1 MFGFWK
7 KKSKASPAPAAVP
20 VMAPPP
26 LNEPFLGL
34 APDPMAPETGAI
46 ALPPPVGYSL
56 DASLLSDIGCTRQ
69 VNQDSGRIF
78 LGSPKGVLIAV
89 ADGMGGHK
97 GGEVASQLAIE
108 VLGRTF
114 FDGNSDPQSDLHRAF
129 LEANAA
135 IYQESQQHAE
145 LQGMGTTCT
154 ALVIRSGVAYA
165 THVGDSRLYM
175 VRGGDI
181 YLMTEDHSAVME
193 LVRQGTLTLA
203 EARHHADKN
212 VITRALG
219 SRPEVE
225 PSHWNE
231 PLPVRIGDKF
241 IICSDG
247 LYDRMEDSEIRSVV
261 LSKTSADACVTLIE
275 LAKQRGGYD
284 NITVA
289 VVGLEAVSEEA
300 KAPPETRE
308 MEVQL

>member
-1 MFGFWK
+1 MRVDG
-7 KKSKASPAPAAVP
+7 SAS
-20 VMAPPP
+20 
-26 LNEPFLGL
+26 EP
-34 APDPMAPETGAI
+34 DAPETGII
-46 ALPPPVGYSL
+46 ALPPLIEYTVE
-56 DASLLSDIGCTRQ
+56 ASLLSDIGCTRQ

-78 LGSPKGVLIAV
+78 LGSPKGVLILV

-97 GGEVASQLAIE
+97 GGEVASQLCIE
-108 VLGRTF
+108 ALARSF
-114 FDGNSDPQSDLHRAF
+114 FQGSADPHTDLHRAF

-135 IYQESQQHAE
+135 IFEEARQHPD

-154 ALVIRSGVAYA
+154 ALVIQNGMAYA
-165 THVGDSRLYM
+165 AHVGDSRLYM

-225 PSHWNE
+225 PSHWSE
-231 PLPVRIGDKF
+231 PLPVRMGDKF
-241 IICSDG
+241 ILCSDG

-261 LSKTSADACVTLIE
+261 LSKSAAEACVTLIE

-289 VVGLEAVSEEA
+289 VAGLEAVSEEK

-308 MEVQL
+308 LEVQL